1 MVCRFARLP
10 RSVVAPP
17 RRNVD
22 LASKN
27 WLNTAPARLVMKRDG
42 GKQIAVLGHRNR
54 RHLQLRRAI
63 EQLADA
69 ARAVQQRELG
79 VQMEVDELSHLDKTL
94 AVLGAECEV

>member
-1 MVCRFARLP
+1 
-10 RSVVAPP
+10 
-17 RRNVD
+17 
-22 LASKN
+22 
-27 WLNTAPARLVMKRDG
+27 MKRDG

-94 AVLGAECEV
+94 AVLGAECEVLRAGANCISHPHAAHST